1 MKKIS
6 QFIENKIINEDS
18 EIVNVNTST
27 IYVEREPDYIK
38 LYISDLFRL
47 NDIPRASNSIL
58 FEILKRMTFNNDIA
72 LFAPIKREIAS
83 ELSCSEV
90 TIKKAI
96 ELFTEKKLLIRKDR
110 GLYILNPNVFGK
122 GKWENIKKIRLSLEY
137 SSDGRVVQTEI
148 SE

>member
-72 LFAPIKREIAS
+72 LFAPVKREIAR

-96 ELFTEKKLLIRKDR
+96 ELFTEKGLLIRKDR

-137 SSDGRVVQTEI
+137 SADGRVVQTEI